1 VQVTRATFIPLLSP
15 GNADRLDPD
24 AVVDDFCADLSVIYT
39 FGPQFGRRVVT
50 HTDLGQMQLPVPHL
64 RRSAFEHLEVLSSR
78 AEFHGQPPA
87 LMLSFEGLESSLV
100 LASDFWTRLEGAVPG
115 ELVVGVPARDVV
127 IVTGSQSGAGMEK
140 VRRCVERVFFAGG
153 DNPLSRS
160 LLVRRGG
167 AWEPFDRPRQGGAR
181 RSLGPAHQ
189 LGLGQPPRQYQEHN
203 SWPSES
209 VHPVSGPSEAPRG
222 RPAMHPAH
230 TMHPASPMRP
240 AAAAGRPPVARPV
253 SMGGPMTHH
262 GGPMT
267 NHGGPMT
274 HHGGPMTNHGV
285 PLTNH
290 GGGGGRVLGPPPRVQ
305 RSADIAPLSALPY
318 SAVPHSAV
326 PYSAMPYSVAPYPTS
341 SASSFVPSPQLR
353 SAPAHT
359 PAHDKPAYDKPA
371 YDKPAYDKPAHDK
384 GRYEGSRY
392 DEPAYDQPQFDG
404 PKPAYR
410 DDHYSTGSQS
420 RYTDTGSQPRYG
432 DTGSQPSYTD
442 HGTGEQ
448 GRPEYPASWGWAP
461 EQSASRPEWKAS
473 PRARFSSR

>member
-153 DNPLSRS
+153 DHPLSRS

-181 RSLGPAHQ
+181 RGLGPAHQ

-209 VHPVSGPSEAPRG
+209 VRPVSGPSEARRG

-230 TMHPASPMRP
+230 PMHP
-240 AAAAGRPPVARPV
+240 AAAAGRPGVPPVARPV
-253 SMGGPMTHH
+253 SMGGPMTNHGGSMTNH

-274 HHGGPMTNHGV
+274 S
-285 PLTNH
+285 H
-290 GGGGGRVLGPPPRVQ
+290 GGGGGRVLGPPARAQ

-341 SASSFVPSPQLR
+341 SASSFAPSPQLR
-353 SAPAHT
+353 SAPSHT

-371 YDKPAYDKPAHDK
+371 HDR

-392 DEPAYDQPQFDG
+392 DEPAYDQPQYDA

-420 RYTDTGSQPRYG
+420 RYTDTGSQHRYS
-432 DTGSQPSYTD
+432 DTGSQPRYDTGSQPTYSD
-442 HGTGEQ
+442 HGAGEP
-448 GRPEYPASWGWAP
+448 GRPEYPASWNWAP

>member
-1 VQVTRATFIPLLSP
+1 MQVTRATFIPLLSP

-153 DNPLSRS
+153 DHPLSRS

-181 RSLGPAHQ
+181 RGLGPAHQ

-209 VHPVSGPSEAPRG
+209 VRPVSGPSEARRG

-230 TMHPASPMRP
+230 PMHP
-240 AAAAGRPPVARPV
+240 AAAAGRPGVPPVARPV
-253 SMGGPMTHH
+253 SMGGPMTNHGGSMTNH

-274 HHGGPMTNHGV
+274 S
-285 PLTNH
+285 H
-290 GGGGGRVLGPPPRVQ
+290 GGGGGRVLGPPARAQ

-341 SASSFVPSPQLR
+341 SASSFAPSPQLR
-353 SAPAHT
+353 SAPSHT

-371 YDKPAYDKPAHDK
+371 HDR

-392 DEPAYDQPQFDG
+392 DEPAYDQPQYDA

-420 RYTDTGSQPRYG
+420 RYTDTGSQHRYS
-432 DTGSQPSYTD
+432 DTGSQPRYDTGSQPTYSD
-442 HGTGEQ
+442 HGAGEP
-448 GRPEYPASWGWAP
+448 GRPEYPASWNWAP